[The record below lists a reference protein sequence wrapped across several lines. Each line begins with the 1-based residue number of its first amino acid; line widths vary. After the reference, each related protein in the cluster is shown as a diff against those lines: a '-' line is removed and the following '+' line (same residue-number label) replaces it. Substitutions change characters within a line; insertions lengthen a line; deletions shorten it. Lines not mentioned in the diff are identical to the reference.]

1 MLLATAKFI
10 AKLFRKPVILKKM
23 FLQTEQTLKD
33 DDDDVGGTAGESLE
47 TVSVRGAV
55 ELGFTSTG

>member
-1 MLLATAKFI
+1 
-10 AKLFRKPVILKKM
+10 M